1 VNKDRRLFDSVPE
14 SLGTN
19 RIHRGAKGKSG
30 NYWPVVSSRIGIFGI
45 HPAVFVSFDC
55 SQDKRVAS
63 KGVTLHGGQA
73 GYVI

>member
-1 VNKDRRLFDSVPE
+1 VNKDHRLFDSVPE

-30 NYWPVVSSRIGIFGI
+30 EDRPVESFRMGIVGI
-45 HPAVFVSFDC
+45 HPAVFV
-55 SQDKRVAS
+55 RVAS

-73 GYVI
+73 GYVTWKSV